1 MTSDEGNEAIGIGL
15 AEAIGQVRTELEN
28 AIKDGE
34 KSAVAFRAGPV
45 ELEFEVGFAKTGG
58 VNGGFQL
65 SVLSLGAKRERS
77 ATTTH
82 RVRVSLTPV
91 DRDGHDRL
99 ISEHGT
105 K

>member
-1 MTSDEGNEAIGIGL
+1 MTSNEGNEAIGIGL

-34 KSAVAFRAGPV
+34 KSSVAFRAGPV

-65 SVLSLGAKRERS
+65 SVLSLGAKHERS

-99 ISEHGT
+99 ISEHGA